1 MAASS
6 TSITWLVTGYAHL
19 NSLPFDK
26 PLTRT
31 SPRRASRGIGL
42 EIVRQLLTS
51 PANLVIAACRN
62 PSGAS
67 SLAALTNSADAKG
80 ALHTIKLDIVDF
92 AGVRAAAKYI
102 AAILGNNGLDYLVNN
117 AGIVSA
123 THPSQCSAD
132 SRRPTAESFPLLR
145 WRRTP
150 RSRWTRRNSCAPH
163 VRM

>member
-19 NSLPFDK
+19 NPLPFDI

-31 SPRRASRGIGL
+31 CPCRASRGIGL
-42 EIVRQLLTS
+42 EIVRQLLAS

-67 SLAALTNSADAKG
+67 GLAALTDSADAKG
-80 ALHTIKLDIVDF
+80 ALHTMKLDIDDF
-92 AGVRAAAKYI
+92 VGVRAAAKDI
-102 AAILGNNGLDYLVNN
+102 AAILGDNGLDYLVNN

-123 THPSQCSAD
+123 TRPITVQRRLPSFH
-132 SRRPTAESFPLLR
+132 R
-145 WRRTP
+145 
-150 RSRWTRRNSCAPH
+150 
-163 VRM
+163 